1 MFIQLSSQCCSG
13 DAQARFDGCVD
24 VVTGRRPASG
34 GFVLQDIT
42 TGWFVA
48 EGLFLTADPSRAL
61 RFDSPASARAFAER
75 FACWRGL
82 RVLLDTWIAELS
94 AV

>member
-1 MFIQLSSQCCSG
+1 M
-13 DAQARFDGCVD
+13 
-24 VVTGRRPASG
+24 
-34 GFVLQDIT
+34 LQDVA

-48 EGLFLTADPSRAL
+48 EGLFLKADPCGAL
-61 RFDSPASARAFAER
+61 CFDSPESARAFAER

-82 RVLLDTWIAELS
+82 RVLLGTWTAELS